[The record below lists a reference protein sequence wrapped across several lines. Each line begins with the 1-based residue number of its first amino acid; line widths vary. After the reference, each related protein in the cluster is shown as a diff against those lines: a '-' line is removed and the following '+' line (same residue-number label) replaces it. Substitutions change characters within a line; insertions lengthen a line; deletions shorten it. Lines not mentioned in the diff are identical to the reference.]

1 MNRKQIIHKIRLY
14 KICEFLP
21 YIQNKKVLNKM
32 LKRDLER
39 ILAIQVLG
47 ELTNLNED
55 CILQISKFV

>member
-1 MNRKQIIHKIRLY
+1 MNRKQIIHKIHLY
-14 KICEFLP
+14 KICDFLP

>member
-1 MNRKQIIHKIRLY
+1 MNRKQIIHKICLY

-55 CILQISKFV
+55 CILQISRFV